1 MTTYTQEA
9 TSRTPNVNLD
19 GANGLFSLT
28 GESYPEDITSF
39 YGPIRVALNE
49 VLENLSQP
57 LQVEIKLVYFNSS
70 SARVLMELVDQMDE
84 HANSGAVINI
94 NWYCNPDDDITREFA
109 EDISEELNSV
119 TFTIIDEL
127 IG

>member
-1 MTTYTQEA
+1 MSTYTQEA
-9 TSRTPNVNLD
+9 TSRTPHVNLD
-19 GANGLFSLT
+19 GANGLFSLS

-49 VLENLSQP
+49 VLENLNQP

-70 SARVLMELVDQMDE
+70 SARVLMELMDQMDE
-84 HANSGAVINI
+84 HATAGSVINV

-109 EDISEELNSV
+109 EDISEDLTAV